1 MPNLPMHI
9 YLANEVAEQL
19 DWGYVY
25 DHIGSFYLGSTSPDI
40 RAMTRQPREQ
50 THFAPLSVSEVGT
63 GTRAMFRHY
72 PEMLEERAQ
81 SPATRS
87 FLLGYVCHLAADE
100 VWITTVYRPN
110 FDISRED
117 TRLTDDQVQADIWD
131 RAIQLDM
138 DRLSLPDV
146 SGPLNAGHAVSCG
159 DQGVSVIFFEDG
171 LLSQWKERVTGFVER
186 EFDWSRL
193 KFALN
198 RMYRDN
204 DEVQQTV
211 DRFLERMPYSLEEVY
226 GKIPEA
232 QVENY
237 RREAVA
243 ANAAKRVGLK
253 FSPERYVSWDHAKL
267 GGRY

>member
-9 YLANEVAEQL
+9 YLAHQVAEQL
-19 DWGYVY
+19 DWGSIY

-40 RAMTRQPREQ
+40 RAMTKWPREQ
-50 THFAPLSVSEVGT
+50 THFAPLSVREVGT
-63 GTRAMFRHY
+63 GTRTMFENY
-72 PEMLEERAQ
+72 PELLEEIGQ
-81 SPATRS
+81 SQATRA

-110 FDISRED
+110 FDITSED
-117 TRLTDDQVQADIWD
+117 TRLTGDQVQADIWD

-159 DQGVSVIFFEDG
+159 DTGVSVAFFEDG
-171 LLSQWKERVTGFVER
+171 LLTQWKERVSSFVGR
-186 EFDWSRL
+186 EFEWSRL

-204 DEVQQTV
+204 NEVQQTV
-211 DRFLERMPYSLEEVY
+211 DRFLDRMPYSLEEVY
-226 GKIPEA
+226 QKIPEA
-232 QVENY
+232 KVENY

-243 ANAAKRVGLK
+243 ATIAQVREFL
-253 FSPERYVSWDHAKL
+253 SE
-267 GGRY
+267 

>member
-9 YLANEVAEQL
+9 YIAHQVAEQL

-40 RAMTRQPREQ
+40 RAMTKWPREQ
-50 THFAPLSVSEVGT
+50 THFAPLSVREVGT
-63 GTRAMFRHY
+63 GTRTMFQNY
-72 PEMLEERAQ
+72 PELRDESAQ
-81 SPATRS
+81 SLATRT

-110 FDISRED
+110 FDTSEGSP
-117 TRLTDDQVQADIWD
+117 LTSDQIEADIWD

-138 DRLSLPDV
+138 DRMSLPDV
-146 SGPLNAGHAVSCG
+146 RGPLDAGCVVSCG
-159 DQGVSVIFFEDG
+159 DAGVSVAFFEDG
-171 LLSQWKERVTGFVER
+171 LLTQWKERVSGFVAR

-193 KFALN
+193 KFAVN

-204 DEVQQTV
+204 DEVQQYV
-211 DRFLERMPYSLEEVY
+211 DCFLDRMPYSLEEVY
-226 GKIPEA
+226 RKIPEA
-232 QVENY
+232 QIENY

-243 ANAAKRVGLK
+243 ATIAHVREFL
-253 FSPERYVSWDHAKL
+253 PD
-267 GGRY
+267 

>member
-9 YLANEVAEQL
+9 FLAHQVAEQL
-19 DWGYVY
+19 DWGTVH

-40 RAMTRQPREQ
+40 RAMTKWPREQ
-50 THFAPLSVSEVGT
+50 THFAPLSVREVGT
-63 GTRAMFRHY
+63 GTKTMFQNY
-72 PEMLEERAQ
+72 PQLFDESSR
-81 SPATRS
+81 SVATRT
-87 FLLGYVCHLAADE
+87 FLLGYICHLASDE

-110 FDISRED
+110 FDINSEE
-117 TRLTDDQVQADIWD
+117 TRLTHDQVQADIWD
-131 RAIQLDM
+131 RAVQLDM

-146 SGPLNAGHAVSCG
+146 RGPLNAGEAVSCG
-159 DQGVSVIFFEDG
+159 DEDVSVAFFEDG
-171 LLSQWKERVTGFVER
+171 LLSQWKERVSGFVER

-204 DEVQQTV
+204 DDVQGIV

-226 GKIPEA
+226 ERIPEA
-232 QVENY
+232 KVENY

-243 ANAAKRVGLK
+243 ATIAQVREFL
-253 FSPERYVSWDHAKL
+253 PE
-267 GGRY
+267 

>member
-1 MPNLPMHI
+1 MGMMPNLPMHI
-9 YLANEVAEQL
+9 HLAHEVAERL

-40 RAMTRQPREQ
+40 RAMTKGPRER

-63 GTRAMFRHY
+63 GARAMFRSY
-72 PEMLEERAQ
+72 PELADAGGQSLPTRA
-81 SPATRS
+81 

-110 FDISRED
+110 FDIASAE
-117 TRLTDDQVQADIWD
+117 TRLTGDQVQADIWD
-131 RAIQLDM
+131 RAVQLDL

-146 SGPLNAGHAVSCG
+146 RGPMNAGHAVSCG
-159 DQGVSVIFFEDG
+159 DSGVSIAFFEDG
-171 LLSQWKERVTGFVER
+171 LLSQWKERVAGFVGR

-204 DEVQQTV
+204 DEVQESV
-211 DRFLERMPYSLEEVY
+211 DRFLERMPRSLEEVY
-226 GKIPEA
+226 RKIPEA
-232 QVENY
+232 KMENY

-243 ANAAKRVGLK
+243 ATIAQVREFL
-253 FSPERYVSWDHAKL
+253 PE
-267 GGRY
+267 

>member
-9 YLANEVAEQL
+9 YLANQVAEQL
-19 DWGYVY
+19 DWGFVY

-40 RAMTRQPREQ
+40 RAMTKWPREQ
-50 THFAPLSVSEVGT
+50 THFAPLSVNQVGT
-63 GTRAMFRHY
+63 GARTMFENY
-72 PEMLEERAQ
+72 PELLDER
-81 SPATRS
+81 SLSVATRS
-87 FLLGYVCHLAADE
+87 FLLGYICHLASDE

-110 FDISRED
+110 FDTHSEN
-117 TRLTDDQVQADIWD
+117 TRLTIDQVEADIWD

-146 SGPLNAGHAVSCG
+146 SGPLNAGHEVSCG
-159 DQGVSVIFFEDG
+159 DQGVSVTFFEDG
-171 LLSQWKERVTGFVER
+171 LLTQWKERVSAFVGR

-204 DEVQQTV
+204 DDVQESV
-211 DRFLERMPYSLEEVY
+211 DRFLSRMPYSLEEVY
-226 GKIPEA
+226 HRIPEA
-232 QVENY
+232 KVENY

-243 ANAAKRVGLK
+243 ATIAHVREFL
-253 FSPERYVSWDHAKL
+253 PE
-267 GGRY
+267 

>member
-9 YLANEVAEQL
+9 YLANQVAEQL

-40 RAMTRQPREQ
+40 RAMTKWPREQ
-50 THFAPLSVSEVGT
+50 THFAPLSVREVGT
-63 GTRAMFRHY
+63 GARTMFRDY
-72 PEMLEERAQ
+72 PELLDEGAQ
-81 SPATRS
+81 TSATRS
-87 FLLGYVCHLAADE
+87 FLLGYICHLASDE

-110 FDISRED
+110 FDTSIEE
-117 TRLTDDQVQADIWD
+117 TRLTADQVQADIWD

-146 SGPLNAGHAVSCG
+146 SGPMNAGTHVSCG
-159 DQGVSVIFFEDG
+159 DEDVSVTFFEDG
-171 LLSQWKERVTGFVER
+171 LLSQWKERVSGFVGR
-186 EFDWSRL
+186 EFEWSRL

-204 DEVQQTV
+204 DDVQGSV
-211 DRFLERMPYSLEEVY
+211 DRFLDRMPYSLEEVY
-226 GKIPEA
+226 QRIPEA

-243 ANAAKRVGLK
+243 ATIAHVREFL
-253 FSPERYVSWDHAKL
+253 PE
-267 GGRY
+267 

>member
-9 YLANEVAEQL
+9 YLAHQVAEHL
-19 DWGYVY
+19 DRGYVY

-40 RAMTRQPREQ
+40 RAMTKWPREQ
-50 THFAPLSVSEVGT
+50 THFAPLSVQEVGT
-63 GTRAMFRHY
+63 GARTMFGDYPELMDDSEQSLATRA
-72 PEMLEERAQ
+72 
-81 SPATRS
+81 

-110 FDISRED
+110 FDTASSD
-117 TRLTDDQVQADIWD
+117 TRLTRDQVEADIWD
-131 RAIQLDM
+131 RAVQLDM

-146 SGPLNAGHAVSCG
+146 RGPLNAGHAVSCG
-159 DQGVSVIFFEDG
+159 DTDVSVTFFEDG
-171 LLSQWKERVTGFVER
+171 LLSQWKERVSGFVGR
-186 EFDWSRL
+186 EFEWSRL

-211 DRFLERMPYSLEEVY
+211 DRFLDRMPHSLEEVY
-226 GKIPEA
+226 QKIPA
-232 QVENY
+232 AKVENY

-243 ANAAKRVGLK
+243 ATITQVREFL
-253 FSPERYVSWDHAKL
+253 PE
-267 GGRY
+267 

>member
-40 RAMTRQPREQ
+40 RAMTKWPREQ
-50 THFAPLSVSEVGT
+50 THFAPLSVREVGT
-63 GTRAMFRHY
+63 GTRTMFHNY
-72 PEMLEERAQ
+72 PELLDEG
-81 SPATRS
+81 SLSSATRS
-87 FLLGYVCHLAADE
+87 FLLGYICHLASDE

-110 FDISRED
+110 FDTHSEG
-117 TRLTDDQVQADIWD
+117 TRLTINQVEADIWD
-131 RAIQLDM
+131 RALQLDM

-146 SGPLNAGHAVSCG
+146 SGPMNAGHAVSCG
-159 DQGVSVIFFEDG
+159 DDGVSVTFFEDG
-171 LLSQWKERVTGFVER
+171 LLSQWKERVSGFVGR
-186 EFDWSRL
+186 EFEWSRL

-204 DEVQQTV
+204 DDVQETV
-211 DRFLERMPYSLEEVY
+211 DQFLERMPQSLDEVY
-226 GKIPEA
+226 RKIPEA
-232 QVENY
+232 KVENY

-243 ANAAKRVGLK
+243 ATIAHVREFL
-253 FSPERYVSWDHAKL
+253 PE
-267 GGRY
+267 